1 MQPIISGREGNRVRI
16 EVTIDLSGSMLEAEE
31 SILRGVNAVGDAA
44 TAEALKRFDADGDPI
59 AIGDAKWYSKGKLP
73 KTYNTPYGV
82 ISVERHVYQRAEGGK
97 TFCPMDDGA
106 RIIRKATPRFA
117 KIVSHKFAR
126 GAATQ
131 VMEDLEQNHGR
142 RCLKASLQDLATH
155 VGTVVQMK
163 EESWSYATPE
173 LGKVATVGIGVD
185 GTCMLI
191 CDHQWREAMT
201 GSISLYDKHGERLH
215 TIYLGAA
222 PEYGKARFF
231 DRMKREI
238 DHVKLLYPRALFVGI
253 ADGAKSNWDFLGP
266 HIDEQVLDFYHA
278 SQYLARAAAAIC
290 KHEEECKQWLDEQC
304 HNLKHKHHAAQRILR
319 DLEQAATAKMKPD
332 QRKDLQACITYFGN
346 HLHQMRY
353 ARYVENAIPIGSGVT
368 EAACKTLVKQRLC
381 SSGMRW
387 TPEGAQIILSLRALA
402 LTETGGNSSGKRST
416 STQLLKY
423 LYINNWPH
431 S

>member
-1 MQPIISGREGNRVRI
+1 MLPIISGWEGDRIKI
-16 EVTIDLSGSMLEAEE
+16 EVTVDLSGSMLAAEE
-31 SILRGVNAVGDAA
+31 SILRAVNAVGNVA
-44 TAEALKRFDADGDPI
+44 TGEALKRFDADGDPI
-59 AIGDAKWYSKGKLP
+59 VVGGAKWYSKGKLP
-73 KTYNTPYGV
+73 KIYNTPYGV
-82 ISVERHVYQRAEGGK
+82 VSAERHVYQPAEGGK

-117 KIVSHKFAR
+117 KIVSHKFAH

-142 RCLKASLQDLATH
+142 PCLKASLQDLATH
-155 VGTVVQMK
+155 VGTVVQTK

-173 LGKVATVGIGVD
+173 LGRVATVAIGVD

-191 CDHQWREAMT
+191 CDQKWREAMT

-215 TIYLGAA
+215 TIYAAAA
-222 PEYGKARFF
+222 PEYGKETFF

-238 DHVKLLYPRALFVGI
+238 DHVKSLYPRALFVGV

-266 HIDEQVLDFYHA
+266 HIDEQILDFYHA
-278 SQYLARAAAAIC
+278 SQYLARAASAIC
-290 KHEEECKQWLDEQC
+290 KHAEEREQWLDEQC

-319 DLEQAATAKMKPD
+319 DLEQATTTKMKPD
-332 QRKDLQACITYFGN
+332 QKKDLQECITYFGN

-381 SSGMRW
+381 CSGMRW
-387 TPEGAQIILSLRALA
+387 TPAGAQIVLSLRALA
-402 LTETGGNSSGKRST
+402 LTESRWEQFWQK
-416 STQLLKY
+416 
-423 LYINNWPH
+423 INQYGIPEIPKH
-431 S
+431 